1 MIEPDKNQNAIVARE
16 LPPLAAGLVHEVRN
30 PLAAIHLHLQL
41 LESYIGQVRDPELRE
56 KMQGKARVIKTEIMN
71 LNQTLQDFLRM
82 LREERVEKQIGDL
95 NTAVREVIELL
106 EPQARQEHIDLA
118 FRPGEL
124 GSNTVFEP
132 TFVKQILVNLILNSV
147 QAFEKAKQQADK
159 RIFVETGME
168 GKNAFFR
175 VRDNGPGISPEVQA
189 RIFEPFFS
197 TKEEGSG
204 LGLSLVQKMTGEMG
218 GDIRVSSV
226 PDEGAEFTIVLGRT
240 GLQ

>member
-1 MIEPDKNQNAIVARE
+1 MTDLERTPAVPAVTRE
-16 LPPLAAGLVHEVRN
+16 LPPLAAGLVHEVKN

-41 LESYIGQVRDPELRE
+41 LESYIAQVRDPDLRE

-71 LNQTLQDFLRM
+71 LNSTLQDFLRA

-95 NTAVREVIELL
+95 NKVVREVIELL
-106 EPQARQEHIDLA
+106 EPQAKQGDILLA
-118 FRPGEL
+118 FHPGPV
-124 GSNTVFEP
+124 SDSTVFEP

-147 QAFEKAKQQADK
+147 QAFESAREQRNKS
-159 RIFVETGME
+159 ILVETGME

-175 VRDNGPGISPEVQA
+175 VRDNGPGIPPEVQA

-218 GDIRVSSV
+218 GDVRVHSV
-226 PDEGAEFTIVLGRT
+226 PDHGAEFTIVLGRT
-240 GLQ
+240 A